1 MKCFICQNELLE
13 EKETLNVVY
22 CKCSKCHEYAYEKNF
37 LTTFN
42 YYFSVNKIEKKE
54 KIQSFLKKYVK
65 KHHICFVDDFE
76 TSLVQGYELI
86 EFRDILNL
94 AGFEVA
100 HNNTIDSNW
109 KD

>member
-13 EKETLNVVY
+13 EKEALNVVY
-22 CKCSKCHEYAYEKNF
+22 CKCPKCHQYAYEKNF

-42 YYFSVNKIEKKE
+42 YYFSVNKDEKKE
-54 KIQSFLKKYVK
+54 KIQSFLKKYVR

-76 TSLVQGYELI
+76 TSLVDGYELL

-94 AGFEVA
+94 SGFEVA